1 MKKGAV
7 IAQTLVLGMALLAA
21 LPLAA
26 DRPLSDRG
34 QDRITREV
42 RHELVMLPYYGVFDD
57 LAFQVRGDTVILMGE
72 VTWPTLKSD
81 AERAVKKVEGVD
93 KVVNRIE
100 VLPLS
105 PMDDRIRRAVFRTL
119 FSGNSPLMRYGMGAV
134 PSIHIIVE
142 NGRVTLTGVVDRES
156 DKNIA
161 GLLANRIPGIFAVR
175 NNLAVRQG

>member
-1 MKKGAV
+1 
-7 IAQTLVLGMALLAA
+7 
-21 LPLAA
+21 
-26 DRPLSDRG
+26 
-34 QDRITREV
+34 
-42 RHELVMLPYYGVFDD
+42 MLPYYGVFDD
-57 LAFQVRGDTVILMGE
+57 LAFQVRGDTVTLMGE

-105 PMDDRIRRAVFRTL
+105 PMDDRIRMAVPRAL
-119 FSGNSPLMRYGMGAV
+119 YSGNSPLMRYGMGAV
-134 PSIHIIVE
+134 SPIHIIVE

-156 DKNIA
+156 DKSIA

-175 NNLAVRQG
+175 NNLAVKQG